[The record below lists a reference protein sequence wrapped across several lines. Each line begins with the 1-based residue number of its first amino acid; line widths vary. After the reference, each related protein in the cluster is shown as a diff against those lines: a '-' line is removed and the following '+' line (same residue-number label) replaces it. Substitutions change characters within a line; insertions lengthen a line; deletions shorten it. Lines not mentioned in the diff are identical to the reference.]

1 MGKPTNTRSNGCAVT
16 TSNCVVWQGP
26 DLCCIDLCHG
36 DTISDVINEIA
47 KKICK
52 IFEMLDVQSYDLSE
66 LIDKECPPA
75 NFVELI
81 QLLIDTVAKVNLGA
95 SVTTGTTSGC
105 PDCDMS
111 VAACFQQQYG
121 QIMSMTDYVTA
132 IGVKLCDQQVLIQTQ
147 NNALAQMQ
155 QQIAELQTQV
165 NLLIG
170 G

>member
-1 MGKPTNTRSNGCAVT
+1 MGKPTNTRSSGCAVT

-26 DLCCIDLCHG
+26 DLCCINLCHG
-36 DTISDVINEIA
+36 DTISDVINELA
-47 KKICK
+47 KRICK

-66 LIDKECPPA
+66 LINTECPPA

-81 QLLIDTVAKVNLGA
+81 QLLIDTIAKVNTGT
-95 SVTTGTTSGC
+95 SVTTGGTNGC
-105 PDCDMS
+105 PECEMA
-111 VAACFQQQYG
+111 VASCFQLQYG
-121 QIMSMTDYVTA
+121 VVMSMTEYITA
-132 IGVKLCDQQVLIQTQ
+132 IGAKLCDQQVLIQTQ

-155 QQIAELQTQV
+155 QQIAALQAQV

>member
-1 MGKPTNTRSNGCAVT
+1 MGKPTNTRSSGCAVT

-26 DLCCIDLCHG
+26 DLCCINLCHG
-36 DTISDVINEIA
+36 DTISDVINELA
-47 KKICK
+47 KRICK

-81 QLLIDTVAKVNLGA
+81 QLLIDTVAKVNLGT
-95 SVTTGTTSGC
+95 SVTAGGTTGC
-105 PDCDMS
+105 PECEMA

-121 QIMSMTDYVTA
+121 TVMSMTEYVTA
-132 IGVKLCDQQVLIQTQ
+132 IGVKLCDQQILIQTQ

-155 QQIAELQTQV
+155 QQISALQAQV